1 VVALA
6 FDTLVLAAF
15 TMMKLQ
21 SDPAIVAYASAGI
34 VAVFIYER
42 FYLAHWLMPQ
52 RVDDQSGV

>member
-1 VVALA
+1 
-6 FDTLVLAAF
+6 
-15 TMMKLQ
+15 MMKLQ